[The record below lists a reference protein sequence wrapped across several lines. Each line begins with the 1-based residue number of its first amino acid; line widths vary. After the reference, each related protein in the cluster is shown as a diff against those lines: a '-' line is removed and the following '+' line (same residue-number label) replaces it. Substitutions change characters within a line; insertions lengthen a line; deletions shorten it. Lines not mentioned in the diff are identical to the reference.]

1 MRALFQLLFGL
12 TRPVDRRTYAFVG
25 LTLMAVKVSV
35 DLMVLYLATGRPW
48 TPWEY
53 LSLERLT
60 DDVPM
65 WAIRALMAWAL
76 PFAWIGLAMSV
87 RRAADAGLS
96 PWVGLFFCLPLV
108 NLLVMVA
115 LCLPPTAPPP
125 LYEHPAA
132 PARRAA
138 GLRALGAALLLMIVM
153 VFVGIFGL
161 ANLGIVLFAGT
172 PFAMGVVTGFGY
184 NASETRT
191 LGSTLGL
198 AMASVAIGGASLLLF
213 AVEGALCLVMAMP
226 LALPLAVLGALIGR
240 FVAVG
245 PRAEPSPVVLLLI
258 VLPLAAWAE
267 PQFRNEREHSV
278 TTRIEV
284 AAPPAAVWT
293 HLVAFETLAPPEELW
308 FRLGIAHP
316 TRARILGRGVGA
328 VRYCEFSTGAFVEPI
343 TVWDEPRRLAFD
355 VASQPEPLRE
365 LSPYPYVRINHLE
378 GSIRVHRGEF
388 RLSPS
393 AGGGTVLEGT
403 TWYDLSL
410 FPEAYWTL
418 WSDAMI
424 HAIHLRVLR
433 HIRSEVEGAAGH
445 GPAAP

>member
-1 MRALFQLLFGL
+1 MRDLFRLLFGL
-12 TRPVDRRTYAFVG
+12 TRPVDRLTYAFVG
-25 LTLMAVKVSV
+25 LMLMALKVGV
-35 DLMVLYLATGRPW
+35 DLIVLYLATGRAW
-48 TPWEY
+48 SPWEY
-53 LSLERLT
+53 VSLAGLADE
-60 DDVPM
+60 VPM
-65 WAIRALMAWAL
+65 WAARVLMLWAL

-87 RRAADAGLS
+87 RRAIDAGLS
-96 PWVGLFFCLPLV
+96 PWIGLLFCLPVV
-108 NLLVMVA
+108 NLLVMIA
-115 LCLPPTAPPP
+115 MCLPPTAPRPEP
-125 LYEHPAA
+125 EPAHE

-138 GLRALGAALLLMIVM
+138 GLRALGAALVLMTVM
-153 VFVGIFGL
+153 VVVAIFGL
-161 ANLGIVLFAGT
+161 GNLGIALFAGT

-198 AMASVAIGGASLLLF
+198 AVASVVIAGAALLLF
-213 AVEGALCLVMAMP
+213 AVEGVVCLVMAMP
-226 LALPLAVLGALIGR
+226 LALPLAILGALIGR

-245 PRAEPSPVVLLLI
+245 PGAQPSPIVLLLI

-267 PQFRNEREHSV
+267 PHIRGEREHSI

-293 HLVAFETLAPPEELW
+293 HLVAFETLAPPRETW

-316 TRARILGRGVGA
+316 IRARIVGRGVGA
-328 VRYCEFSTGAFVEPI
+328 VRHCEFSTGAFVEPI

-355 VASQPEPLRE
+355 VASQPEPLTE
-365 LSPYPYVRINHLE
+365 LSPYPYVRIDHLE
-378 GSIRVHRGEF
+378 GSISVHRGEF

-393 AGGGTVLEGT
+393 PNGGTILEGT
-403 TWYDLSL
+403 TWYDLAL

-418 WSDAMI
+418 WSDALV

-433 HIRSEVEGAAGH
+433 HIRSEVERETE
-445 GPAAP
+445 AAP